1 MGMERIEQ
9 TLPTQMTENKDN
21 KESTNCCSKD
31 YVIYKEIKYSR
42 VFIEKVKAVFQPYY
56 ENELSDEQA
65 LECIYKITKL
75 ELLLREINDK
85 NTKRKKED
93 K

>member
-1 MGMERIEQ
+1 MERIEQ

-31 YVIYKEIKYSR
+31 YVIYKEIKYSKA
-42 VFIEKVKAVFQPYY
+42 FIKKVKAVFQPYY
-56 ENELSDEQA
+56 ETEISDEQA
-65 LECIYKITKL
+65 LEAIYKVTKL
-75 ELLLREINDK
+75 ELLLRTIDAK
-85 NTKRKKED
+85 NKKKEN

>member
-1 MGMERIEQ
+1 MEKIEQ
-9 TLPTQMTENKDN
+9 TLPTQMTGQRNN
-21 KESTNCCSKD
+21 SESNNDCFKD

-42 VFIEKVKAVFQPYY
+42 AFIEKVKAVFQPYY

-75 ELLLREINDK
+75 ELLLRKINAK
-85 NTKRKKED
+85 NIKRESK
-93 K
+93 